1 MSIEAAAAGG
11 GIAVAAD
18 RPAGV
23 DPVTAS
29 IIQHGLDAAAD
40 QMLVALKRTAFS
52 PIIYDIL
59 DGGGALYDRRFRML
73 SQIQTLPLFTGSL
86 GLCVES
92 VATHYAARGGL
103 EDGDVIIVNDPF
115 LTGTHQWDVA
125 VIVPGFLNGELVA
138 YAAIKAHHLDVGAL
152 APFVSNSTDVFQEGT
167 IYPGVKLYRA
177 GRRDDDVYRLILAN
191 TRLPES
197 TAGDLSAQA
206 GACRAGLR
214 ALLELIE
221 RYGMEK
227 FDAAV
232 EVILDAGEAKMRER
246 LAMLPAGRY
255 TSTMVHEHNGIE
267 EVMLAFEVAV
277 EVDADGITIDLL
289 DAPPAQ
295 PGPVNS
301 PRVGVVS
308 AIRCA
313 MLALAIDDG
322 RANEGYFR
330 PLQLKTRPGSMFD
343 AERPSPCALA
353 SYPLY
358 ILIEAINEAIA
369 QVVPERLPG
378 GFDMCVSLVMWGL
391 NAHGTFWADSI
402 NVVGGAPAAAV
413 YGDGGGPLMPVG
425 CSGVRGISWEV
436 WEAKTPMV
444 VEHADYAADSAGAG
458 RYRGGPGVDLVVSA
472 LRDMELTVV
481 NERSRVPPFAL
492 AGGCKGRPNRAFVC
506 LPDGTVVDY
515 TKVTGA
521 RMPEGSRVVV
531 HTGGGAGWG
540 PPTERPGEAVHADV
554 TAGYLTEA
562 VARQQYPHAF
572 ADDGGAP

>member
-1 MSIEAAAAGG
+1 MSVEATAGPR
-11 GIAVAAD
+11 VA
-18 RPAGV
+18 V

-29 IIQHGLDAAAD
+29 IVQHGLDAAAD
-40 QMLVALKRTAFS
+40 QMLVSLKRTAFS

-59 DGGGALYDRRFRML
+59 DGGGALYDREFRML

-92 VATHYAARGGL
+92 VAKHYAGHGGF
-103 EDGDVIIVNDPF
+103 EDGDVIVVNDPF

-125 VIVPGFLNGELVA
+125 VIVPGFLDGELVA

-177 GRRDDDVYRLILAN
+177 GERDDDLYRTILAN

-197 TAGDLSAQA
+197 AAGDLSAQA

-214 ALLELIE
+214 ALLELMR
-221 RYGMEK
+221 RYGLEQ
-227 FDAAV
+227 FEAAV

-246 LAMLPAGRY
+246 LALLPPGRY
-255 TSTMVHEHNGIE
+255 TSKMVHEHNGLE
-267 EVMLAFEVAV
+267 QVMLPFDVSV
-277 EVDADGITIDLL
+277 EIDADGITIDLT
-289 DAPPAQ
+289 DAPPQQ

-330 PLQLKTRPGSMFD
+330 PLKLETRPGSMFD
-343 AERPSPCALA
+343 AQRPAPCALA

-369 QVVPERLPG
+369 QSAPERLPG
-378 GFDMCVSLVMWGL
+378 GFDMCVSVVVWGL
-391 NAHGTFWADSI
+391 NEQGAFWADSI
-402 NVVGGAPAAAV
+402 NVVGGAPAAAR

-425 CSGVRGISWEV
+425 CSGVRGVSWEV

-444 VEHADYAADSAGAG
+444 VEHADYAPDSAGAG
-458 RYRGGPGVDLVVSA
+458 RYRGGPGVDLAVTA
-472 LRDMELTVV
+472 LMDMELTVV
-481 NERSRVPPFAL
+481 NERSEVPPFPL
-492 AGGCKGRPNRAFVC
+492 AGGRGGRPSKALVR
-506 LPDGTVVDY
+506 LPDGTTVDY

-521 RMPEGSRVVV
+521 RLPQGSRVEVN
-531 HTGGGAGWG
+531 TGGGSGWG
-540 PPTERPGEAVHADV
+540 PPDERPVEAVHADV
-554 TAGYLTEA
+554 AAGYLTEEC
-562 VARQQYPHAF
+562 ARRQYPHAF
-572 ADDGGAP
+572 AG

>member
-1 MSIEAAAAGG
+1 
-11 GIAVAAD
+11 VAAQVQT
-18 RPAGV
+18 PTAVGI

-59 DGGGALYDRRFRML
+59 DGGGAFYDRNFRML

-92 VATHYAARGGL
+92 VATYYEERGGL
-103 EDGDVIIVNDPF
+103 QDGDVLVVNDPF

-125 VIVPGFLNGELVA
+125 VIVPGFLDGELVA
-138 YAAIKAHHLDVGAL
+138 YAAIKAHQLDVGAL
-152 APFVSNSTDVFQEGT
+152 APFVTESTDVFQEGT
-167 IYPGVKLYRA
+167 IYPGVKLYKA
-177 GRRDDDVYRLILAN
+177 GQLDDDLYRTMLAN

-197 TAGDLSAQA
+197 AAGDLGAQA

-214 ALLELIE
+214 ALLELME
-221 RYGMEK
+221 RYGMDH

-246 LAMLPAGRY
+246 LSALPPGRY
-255 TSTMVHEHNGIE
+255 TSTMVHEHNGLE
-267 EVMLAFEVAV
+267 QVMLPFEVAI
-277 EVDADGITIDLL
+277 EIDEDGITIDLT
-289 DAPPAQ
+289 DAPDAQ

-313 MLALAIDDG
+313 MMALAIDDG

-330 PLQLKTRPGSMFD
+330 PLKLETRPGSMFD
-343 AERPSPCALA
+343 AQRPSPCALA
-353 SYPLY
+353 SYPMY

-369 QVVPERLPG
+369 QAIPEKRPG
-378 GFDMCVSLVMWGL
+378 GFDMCVSLVLWGL
-391 NAHGTFWADSI
+391 NQQGAFWADSI

-425 CSGVRGISWEV
+425 CSGIRGVSWEV
-436 WEAKTPMV
+436 WESKTPMV
-444 VEHADYAADSAGAG
+444 VERADFGSDSAGAG
-458 RYRGGPGVDLVVSA
+458 RHRGGPGVDLVVSA
-472 LRDMELTVV
+472 LMDMDLTVV
-481 NERSRVPPFAL
+481 NERSQVPPFPL
-492 AGGCKGRPNRAFVC
+492 AGGQPGLPNRAVVRA
-506 LPDGTVVDY
+506 PDGSVEEY
-515 TKVTGA
+515 AKVTG
-521 RMPEGSRVVV
+521 V
-531 HTGGGAGWG
+531 HVPQGASVEVRTSGGAGWG
-540 PPTERPGEAVHADV
+540 PPEERPADEVLADV
-554 TAGYLTEA
+554 AAGYLTEEG
-562 VARQQYPHAF
+562 AREQYPHAF
-572 ADDGGAP
+572 HA

>member
-1 MSIEAAAAGG
+1 MTASEPQ
-11 GIAVAAD
+11 IA
-18 RPAGV
+18 V

-29 IIQHGLDAAAD
+29 IVQHGLDAAAD
-40 QMLVALKRTAFS
+40 QMLVSLKRTAFS
-52 PIIYDIL
+52 PIIYDVL

-92 VATHYAARGGL
+92 VAKHYSEHGGF
-103 EDGDVIIVNDPF
+103 EEGDVVVVNDPY

-125 VIVPGFLNGELVA
+125 VIVPGFLDGELVA
-138 YAAIKAHHLDVGAL
+138 YAGIKAHHLDVGAL
-152 APFVSNSTDVFQEGT
+152 APFVSDSTDVFQEGT
-167 IYPGVKLYRA
+167 IYPGVKLYKA
-177 GRRDDDVYRLILAN
+177 GERDDDLHRTLLAN
-191 TRLPES
+191 TRMPES
-197 TAGDLSAQA
+197 AAGDLSAQA

-214 ALLELIE
+214 ALLELME
-221 RYGMEK
+221 RYGREP
-227 FDAAV
+227 FEAAV

-246 LAMLPAGRY
+246 LAALPPGRW
-255 TSTMVHEHNGIE
+255 TSTTVHEHNGIE
-267 EVMLAFEVAV
+267 EVMVPYEVAV
-277 EVDADGITIDLL
+277 EIDPDGITIDLT

-330 PLQLKTRPGSMFD
+330 PLTLKTRPGSMFD
-343 AERPSPCALA
+343 AQRPAPCALA

-358 ILIEAINEAIA
+358 ILIEGINEAIA
-369 QVVPERLPG
+369 QAVPERLPG

-391 NAHGTFWADSI
+391 NEHGIFWADSI

-436 WEAKTPMV
+436 WEAKTPML
-444 VEHADYAADSAGAG
+444 VEQADYAPDSAGAG
-458 RYRGGPGVDLVVSA
+458 RHRGGSGVDLVVSA
-472 LRDMELTVV
+472 LLDMELTVV

-492 AGGCKGRPNRAFVC
+492 AGGQKGRPNTALVR
-506 LPDGTVVDY
+506 LPDGGSVGY

-521 RMPEGSRVVV
+521 AMPKGSRIEVR
-531 HTGGGAGWG
+531 TGGGAGWG
-540 PPTERPGEAVHADV
+540 RPEERPAHAVHADV
-554 TAGYLTEA
+554 AAGYLTEDG
-562 VARQQYPHAF
+562 ARREYPHAF
-572 ADDGGAP
+572 PA

>member
-1 MSIEAAAAGG
+1 MSVETEARGARAASE
-11 GIAVAAD
+11 
-18 RPAGV
+18 V

-59 DGGGALYDRRFRML
+59 DGGGAFYDRHFRML

-92 VATHYAARGGL
+92 VATHYADRGGL
-103 EDGDVIIVNDPF
+103 EDGDVLVVNDPF

-125 VIVPGFLNGELVA
+125 VIVPGFLDGELVA
-138 YAAIKAHHLDVGAL
+138 YAAIKAHQLDVGAL

-167 IYPGVKLYRA
+167 IYPGVKLYKA
-177 GRRDDDVYRLILAN
+177 GELDDDLYRTMLAN

-197 TAGDLSAQA
+197 AAGDLSAQA
-206 GACRAGLR
+206 GACRTGLR
-214 ALLELIE
+214 ALLELME
-221 RYGMEK
+221 RYGLEQ

-246 LAMLPAGRY
+246 LAALPPGRY
-255 TSTMVHEHNGIE
+255 TSTTVHEHNGVE
-267 EVMLAFEVAV
+267 KVMIPYEVAI
-277 EVDADGITIDLL
+277 EIDADGITIDLT

-313 MLALAIDDG
+313 MMALAIDDG

-330 PLQLKTRPGSMFD
+330 PLELKTRPGSMFD
-343 AERPSPCALA
+343 AQRPAPCALA
-353 SYPLY
+353 SYPMY
-358 ILIEAINEAIA
+358 ILIEGINEAVA
-369 QVVPERLPG
+369 QAIPERMPG
-378 GFDMCVSLVMWGL
+378 GFDMCVSLVMWG
-391 NAHGTFWADSI
+391 NDEQGSFWADSI

-413 YGDGGGPLMPVG
+413 YGDGGGPLMPIG
-425 CSGVRGISWEV
+425 CSGLRGISWEV
-436 WEAKTPMV
+436 WEAKTPMLI
-444 VEHADYAADSAGAG
+444 EQADFAPDSAGAG
-458 RYRGGPGVDLVVSA
+458 RHRGGPGVDLVVSA

-481 NERSRVPPFAL
+481 NERSQVPTFPL
-492 AGGCKGRPNRAFVC
+492 AGGRKGRRNEAIVRA
-506 LPDGTVVDY
+506 PDGSVEEHV
-515 TKVTGA
+515 KVTGA
-521 RMPEGSRVVV
+521 QVPKGARIEVR
-531 HTGGGAGWG
+531 TGGGAGYG
-540 PPTERPGEAVHADV
+540 RPEQRSPEAVHADV
-554 TAGYLTEA
+554 AAGYLSEEG
-562 VARQQYPHAF
+562 ARRQYPHAF
-572 ADDGGAP
+572 AA